1 MRPSPR
7 KTLLSIWQKEP
18 TAFDNSKE
26 RGKVEA
32 VTDFTFLGSKIT
44 ADGDW
49 SHKIK
54 RHLLLGR
61 KSMTNLGSILKSRD
75 ITLPTKVH
83 VSQSYGLS
91 STWELVRKEAWAP
104 DNWDFQTV
112 VPEKILERPLNSKRI
127 KPVNPKGNQPWMF
140 IRRTLSEAPILWPL
154 DAKSRL
160 TGKDLDA
167 RNDRRQGRRGWQRM
181 RWLDSVTDSKDMNL
195 GKLQEIA
202 KDGEAWH
209 ATVQ

>member
-1 MRPSPR
+1 
-7 KTLLSIWQKEP
+7 
-18 TAFDNSKE
+18 
-26 RGKVEA
+26 
-32 VTDFTFLGSKIT
+32 
-44 ADGDW
+44 
-49 SHKIK
+49 
-54 RHLLLGR
+54 
-61 KSMTNLGSILKSRD
+61 
-75 ITLPTKVH
+75 
-83 VSQSYGLS
+83 
-91 STWELVRKEAWAP
+91 
-104 DNWDFQTV
+104 
-112 VPEKILERPLNSKRI
+112 
-127 KPVNPKGNQPWMF
+127 MF

-202 KDGEAWH
+202 KDREAWH